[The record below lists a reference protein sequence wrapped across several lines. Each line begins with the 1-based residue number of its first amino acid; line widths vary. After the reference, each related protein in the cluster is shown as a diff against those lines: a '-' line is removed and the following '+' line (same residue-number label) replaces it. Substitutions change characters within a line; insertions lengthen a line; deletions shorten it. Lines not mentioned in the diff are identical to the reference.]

1 MVLGHA
7 PVDAAFVAW
16 GLLGAGTVLD
26 LLLSFPVRALVMVLG
41 LTGFLKAILR
51 STEDGSPGPL
61 LTSVS

>member
-41 LTGFLKAILR
+41 LVV
-51 STEDGSPGPL
+51 SPIC
-61 LTSVS
+61 